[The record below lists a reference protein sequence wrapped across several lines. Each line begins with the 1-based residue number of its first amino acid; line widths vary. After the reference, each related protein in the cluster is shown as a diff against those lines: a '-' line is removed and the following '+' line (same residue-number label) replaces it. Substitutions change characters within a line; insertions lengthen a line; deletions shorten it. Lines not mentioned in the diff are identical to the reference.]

1 MRSAS
6 SKRAY
11 PGSPL
16 AKRNASL
23 RAAAQLAA
31 LQIHDP
37 LYEALVSTRRINPGR
52 VTTLAGLCALDDASG
67 VQTDAGRAPHLL
79 REDIWNP
86 GELTT
91 VEIYDTAT
99 AGVGPDG
106 RVDVE
111 LPRGSARLSG
121 STLVYWK

>member
-6 SKRAY
+6 SKRLY
-11 PGSPL
+11 PGSAL

-31 LQIHDP
+31 LQAHDP
-37 LYEALVSTRRINPGR
+37 LYETLVYTRRINPDR
-52 VTTLAGLCALDDASG
+52 VTMLADLCALDDASG
-67 VQTDAGRAPHLL
+67 GQIDAGRVPHLL
-79 REDIWNP
+79 REDILNP
-86 GELTT
+86 GELNT

-99 AGVGPDG
+99 AGVGRDG

-111 LPRGSARLSG
+111 LPRGNARLPG
-121 STLVYWK
+121 TTLVYWK